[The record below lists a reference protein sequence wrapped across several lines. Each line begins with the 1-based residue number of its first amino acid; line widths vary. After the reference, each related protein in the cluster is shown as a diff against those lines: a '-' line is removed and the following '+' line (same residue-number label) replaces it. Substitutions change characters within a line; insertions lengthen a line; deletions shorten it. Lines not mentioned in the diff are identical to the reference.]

1 MGAHTFP
8 FAVKIND
15 VISMHAAIKVSRSVV
30 SVSVLER
37 ITMSRDTSHKV
48 QSFFVKCFMGLFIS
62 ASNIIVPVSLSH

>member
-15 VISMHAAIKVSRSVV
+15 VIPIQAAIKVSRSVV

-48 QSFFVKCFMGLFIS
+48 QSFLLNVLWDYS
-62 ASNIIVPVSLSH
+62 